1 MALSNLRIHLTWK
14 NLYKEYRNNKFIILT
29 LVWNDEIELS
39 DRSCSVGGIQDYL
52 KILKRWSTTK

>member
-52 KILKRWSTTK
+52 KILKR

>member
-1 MALSNLRIHLTWK
+1 MALSNLNIHLTWK

-39 DRSCSVGGIQDYL
+39 DRSCSVGGIQDYF
-52 KILKRWSTTK
+52 KILKR